1 MELFDDP
8 LLKMEVQDLVEWISR
23 ANEALLNEA
32 TDFQGNYSFGLS
44 SFPIGLSVLGGRAVG
59 LTRKGRPLG
68 SPSGFQSL

>member
-1 MELFDDP
+1 
-8 LLKMEVQDLVEWISR
+8 MEVQDLVEWISR

-59 LTRKGRPLG
+59 LTRTGRPLG